1 MLALPQWFVDC
12 SRSCV
17 PNKSFT
23 AKGAKDAR
31 RTLRVRVPLRPLRNL
46 CALCGEV
53 RLVAQ
58 FGDDPERLLAAGDAL
73 EIVEGVAP
81 ALPVIVPGR
90 PGAVRA
96 EDRVLQGKQLMVGLW
111 RLFDHDV
118 EPGTE
123 DLLVAQRHIERLFVD
138 HRAAAGAGPDRRR

>member
-1 MLALPQWFVDC
+1 MIRRERQKLALPRRRADC
-12 SRSCV
+12 GRSCV
-17 PNKSFT
+17 PNQSCATKD
-23 AKGAKDAR
+23 AKDAR
-31 RTLRVRVPLRPLRNL
+31 RMLRPRVALRPLRTL

-81 ALPVIVPGR
+81 ALPMIVPGR

-96 EDRVLQGKQLMVGLW
+96 EDRVLQGKQLVVGLW
-111 RLFDHDV
+111 RFFDHD
-118 EPGTE
+118 
-123 DLLVAQRHIERLFVD
+123 
-138 HRAAAGAGPDRRR
+138 

>member
-23 AKGAKDAR
+23 AKGAR

-53 RLVAQ
+53 SLVAQ
-58 FGDDPERLLAAGDAL
+58 FGDDPERLLATGDAL

-81 ALPVIVPGR
+81 ALPMIVPGR

-96 EDRVLQGKQLMVGLW
+96 EDRILQGKQLVGGLG
-111 RLFDHDV
+111 RFFDHDIQ
-118 EPGTE
+118 PGTG
-123 DLLVAQRHIERLFVD
+123 DLLVA
-138 HRAAAGAGPDRRR
+138 

>member
-1 MLALPQWFVDC
+1 MIRRERQKLVLPRWFADC
-12 SRSCV
+12 GPSCI
-17 PNKSFT
+17 PNQSFT
-23 AKGAKDAR
+23 TEDAKDAR
-31 RTLRVRVPLRPLRNL
+31 RTLRLRVALRPLRTL

-81 ALPVIVPGR
+81 ALPMIVPSR

-96 EDRVLQGKQLMVGLW
+96 ENGVL
-111 RLFDHDV
+111 
-118 EPGTE
+118 
-123 DLLVAQRHIERLFVD
+123 
-138 HRAAAGAGPDRRR
+138 